1 MNQARTNRRI
11 IRRETH
17 SSRAGLSALT
27 AVLVLAAC
35 LWLGTES
42 ILSLLGRSPLLAS
55 PQQLAALAR
64 DLPKAVTPAGLM
76 ATGAAF
82 AAVGA
87 ALLLAAVT
95 GGRRGRRAMHSN
107 GSALVVD
114 DEAIAA
120 AISRRVRLAAN
131 LAPEQ
136 VATAVTRNRA
146 LVSVRPTS
154 GITLDPDAL
163 TAAATDEVAALRL
176 RKALAP
182 HVRIA
187 TEGAVGR

>member
-17 SSRAGLSALT
+17 SSRAGLSAVT
-27 AVLVLAAC
+27 AVLLLAAC

-42 ILSLLGRSPLLAS
+42 ILSLLGRLPLLAS

-64 DLPKAVTPAGLM
+64 DLPKAVLPAGLV

-95 GGRRGRRAMHSN
+95 GGQRGRRPMASER
-107 GSALVVD
+107 SALVVD

-136 VATAVTRNRA
+136 VATTVTRRRA
-146 LVSVRPTS
+146 LVRVRPTS
-154 GITLDPDAL
+154 GITLDPDVL
-163 TAAATDEVAALRL
+163 TKAATDEVAALRL
-176 RKALAP
+176 RNALAP